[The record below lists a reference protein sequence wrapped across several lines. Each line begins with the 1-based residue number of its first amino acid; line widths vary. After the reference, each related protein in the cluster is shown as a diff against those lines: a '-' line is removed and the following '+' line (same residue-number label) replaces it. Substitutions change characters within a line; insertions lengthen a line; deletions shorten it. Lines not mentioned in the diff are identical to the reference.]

1 MKDEYWDELE
11 KKFKK
16 KDKKSQKM
24 ANIVKAK
31 RKLMDKDIK
40 K

>member
-1 MKDEYWDELE
+1 MKEYLDELE
-11 KKFKK
+11 KKFDK

-24 ANIVKAK
+24 ANIVRAK
-31 RKLMDKDIK
+31 RSLIEKPIK